1 MLRSP
6 ALKRLLLCM
15 ALGLALGTIL
25 SEVAFRFLDS
35 GQTRPPQVVEI
46 DIPAGT
52 AAEVQAGRADPS
64 LPTALT
70 FVIGDTLLVQ
80 NNDSAVH
87 TLGPLLIP
95 PGTSGTMKLDSPDY
109 SAVNCSF
116 QPSKYLG
123 LTMESPLNAATRTV
137 GILQASVPMG
147 VLFSVY
153 GLFAIPIKKQQR
165 GE

>member
-1 MLRSP
+1 MIRSP
-6 ALKRLLLCM
+6 VLKRFLLCM

-25 SEVAFRFLDS
+25 SEVAFHFLDS
-35 GQTRPPQVVEI
+35 GQTRPPQVIEI
-46 DIPAGT
+46 DIPPGT
-52 AAEVQAGRADPS
+52 AAEVKAGQADPS

-70 FVIGDTLLVQ
+70 FVIGDTLLVK

-95 PGTSGTMKLDSPDY
+95 PGTSGTMTLDSPDY

-116 QPSKYLG
+116 QPSQYLG
-123 LTMESPLNAATRTV
+123 LTMDSPLNATTRTV
-137 GILQASVPMG
+137 GILEASLPMG
-147 VLFSVY
+147 LLFSVY
-153 GLFAIPIKKQQR
+153 GLFALPFKKAT

>member
-1 MLRSP
+1 MIGAA
-6 ALKRLLLCM
+6 ALKRFFLCM

-25 SEVAFRFLDS
+25 SEVAFHFLDT
-35 GQTRPPQVVEI
+35 GQTRPPQVIEI

-52 AAEVQAGRADPS
+52 AAEVQAGQSDPS
-64 LPTALT
+64 LPSSLT
-70 FVIGDTLLVQ
+70 FVIGDRLLVK

-116 QPSKYLG
+116 QPSQYLG
-123 LTMESPLNAATRTV
+123 LSMQSPLNATTRTV

-153 GLFAIPIKKQQR
+153 GLFAIPLKK
-165 GE
+165 ES

>member
-6 ALKRLLLCM
+6 VLRRFLLCM

-25 SEVAFRFLDS
+25 SEVAFHFLDS
-35 GQTRPPQVVEI
+35 GETRPPQVIEI
-46 DIPAGT
+46 DIPPGA
-52 AAEVQAGRADPS
+52 AAEVQSGQADPS

-70 FVIGDTLLVQ
+70 FVIGDTLLVK
-80 NNDSAVH
+80 NGDSVVH

-109 SAVNCSF
+109 SAVSCSF

-123 LTMESPLNAATRTV
+123 LTMESPLNGATRSV
-137 GILQASVPMG
+137 GILEASLPMAL
-147 VLFSVY
+147 LFSVY
-153 GLFAIPIKKQQR
+153 GLFAIPIRKHT
-165 GE
+165 GD